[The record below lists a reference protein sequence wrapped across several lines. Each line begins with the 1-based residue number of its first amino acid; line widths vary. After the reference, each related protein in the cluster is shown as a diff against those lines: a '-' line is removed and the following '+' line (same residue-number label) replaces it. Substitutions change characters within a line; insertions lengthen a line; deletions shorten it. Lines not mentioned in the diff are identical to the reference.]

1 MVTRWGGLATILKD
15 GVGARIPPIIALS
28 EVNNALEQKVGI
40 EHENDTE
47 VER

>member
-28 EVNNALEQKVGI
+28 EVNGLEQKVGI

>member
-28 EVNNALEQKVGI
+28 EVNALEQKVGI